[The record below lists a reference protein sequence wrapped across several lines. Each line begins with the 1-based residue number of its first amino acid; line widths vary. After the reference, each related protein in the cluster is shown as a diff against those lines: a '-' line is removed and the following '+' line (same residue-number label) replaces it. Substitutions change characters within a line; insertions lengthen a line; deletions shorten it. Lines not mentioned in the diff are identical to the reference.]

1 MKTLQKITSNFSFI
15 MLVFCFC
22 FSWTQAQEN
31 ATLDT
36 NKFWDNVS
44 FGGGIGGSLG
54 SGYSNIFIAPSA
66 IYNFN
71 KYLSIGPALQYSYQS
86 GNGFKSS
93 LYGASIIALVN
104 PLEAVQLSAEI
115 EQVLVNQK
123 QDFNTTR
130 VTNSFWNTALFLG
143 AGYRAANVTV
153 GFRYNVLYQKQD
165 AIYASPWIPFVR
177 IFI

>member
-1 MKTLQKITSNFSFI
+1 M
-15 MLVFCFC
+15 
-22 FSWTQAQEN
+22 
-31 ATLDT
+31 
-36 NKFWDNVS
+36 S

-54 SGYSNIFIAPSA
+54 SDYSNLYIAPSA

-86 GNGFKSS
+86 GNDFKSS
-93 LYGASIIALVN
+93 LYGASIIALIN
-104 PLEAVQLSAEI
+104 PLEEVQISAEI

-123 QDFNTTR
+123 QGFNTK
-130 VTNSFWNTALFLG
+130 SFWNTALFLG

-153 GFRYNVLYQKQD
+153 GFRYNLLYQKTE

>member
-1 MKTLQKITSNFSFI
+1 MNTLQKITSNFSLT

-31 ATLDT
+31 AAAPTD
-36 NKFWDNVS
+36 KFWDNVS

-54 SGYSNIFIAPSA
+54 SGYSNLYIAPSA

-71 KYLSIGPALQYSYQS
+71 KKLSVGPALQYSYQS
-86 GNGFKSS
+86 GNGFSSS
-93 LYGASIIALVN
+93 LYGASIITLVN
-104 PLEAVQLSAEI
+104 PIEAVQFSAEI

-123 QDFNTTR
+123 QDFNTTSLA
-130 VTNSFWNTALFLG
+130 NSFWNTALFLG